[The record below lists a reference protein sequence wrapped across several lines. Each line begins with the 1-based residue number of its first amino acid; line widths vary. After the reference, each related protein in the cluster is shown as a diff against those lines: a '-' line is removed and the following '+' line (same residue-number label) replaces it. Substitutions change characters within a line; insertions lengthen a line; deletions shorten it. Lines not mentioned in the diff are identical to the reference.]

1 MRKQF
6 YFIRLMVAVV
16 VATVLAGTSAVR
28 AQQADITSWLHLGAE
43 YELKEKG
50 LALESGLEWRT
61 EDRFRRTDRV
71 SLSADG
77 AYEVLP
83 WLEVGAG
90 YEIHFRQ
97 KSHDWGIRHR
107 YRLQAVLSTRL
118 WERLKVS
125 LRERFQHTLDGD
137 DENELRLRSR
147 VKLAYDLPRS
157 EVEPYASVEA
167 FNGLACGEQ
176 FRVTRLRYRGGA
188 QFPLVGSWD
197 GELFYIYQDDR
208 GKKGRHVLGVKCV
221 YRF

>member
-1 MRKQF
+1 M
-6 YFIRLMVAVV
+6 
-16 VATVLAGTSAVR
+16 
-28 AQQADITSWLHLGAE
+28 
-43 YELKEKG
+43 
-50 LALESGLEWRT
+50 
-61 EDRFRRTDRV
+61 
-71 SLSADG
+71 
-77 AYEVLP
+77 
-83 WLEVGAG
+83 
-90 YEIHFRQ
+90 
-97 KSHDWGIRHR
+97 
-107 YRLQAVLSTRL
+107 
-118 WERLKVS
+118 S

-157 EVEPYASVEA
+157 GVEPYASVEA